1 MSQYLQVDHNNIGSS
16 YQSYRITLLILNDG
30 NCWLIMRM
38 NVKKINNWRLS
49 EGFKV
54 GQKSVFGHHWSYF
67 QVYFSYTAVNPYQS
81 K

>member
-16 YQSYRITLLILNDG
+16 YQSYRITLLILNEG

-49 EGFKV
+49 EGLKV
-54 GQKSVFGHHWSYF
+54 GQKSVSGHHWLSNSPF
-67 QVYFSYTAVNPYQS
+67 EREHV
-81 K
+81 